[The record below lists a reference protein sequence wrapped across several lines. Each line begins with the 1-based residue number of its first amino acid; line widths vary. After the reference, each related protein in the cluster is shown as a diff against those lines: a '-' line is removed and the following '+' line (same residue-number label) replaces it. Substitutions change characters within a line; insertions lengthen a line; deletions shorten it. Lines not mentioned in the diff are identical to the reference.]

1 MSTVEENRASSSHQ
15 ILLSCRQSCCLFL
28 PWLTVT
34 IIFTSFLRDRAPSTP
49 SSRELHHLPVLPCED
64 SCCLPCS
71 VLLFLAVDATFAAA
85 SVDLFPPLLLLQ
97 SCLAAAALM
106 DFRWSSIHHPQAQF
120 FLAQAEVSLAFKCC
134 CLGSLY
140 AWVGWPLIGD
150 LYECFELTFG

>member
-28 PWLTVT
+28 SWLTVT
-34 IIFTSFLRDRAPSTP
+34 IIFTSFLRGRAPSTP
-49 SSRELHHLPVLPCED
+49 SSRELHHLLVLPCED
-64 SCCLPCS
+64 SCCLPCF
-71 VLLFLAVDATFAAA
+71 VLPILAAA
-85 SVDLFPPLLLLQ
+85 SVDLFSPLLLLQ

-134 CLGSLY
+134 CLGSLC

-150 LYECFELTFG
+150 LYECFELTFR